1 MSIQQH
7 VNAATRPNKTS
18 YRFNNLCPSPAW
30 WLLQGGQTR
39 SHPELGR
46 QTPQRQWYYVSR
58 PGRVGRRQAC
68 QVQRSSSPQN
78 QTKGRASKPRPFVR
92 PTTRPVRQAREDTR
106 DGLLRR
112 CAPRNDD
119 AEKLTRG
126 GAAKGRANARPATEN
141 IRAAQQRKHKLTR
154 GGAAR

>member
-1 MSIQQH
+1 MLRHDQI
-7 VNAATRPNKTS
+7 KTS

-68 QVQRSSSPQN
+68 QVQRILSTHANQKGALQIAPFRPSRFTPTPMRPQDTTMNGFVAALLAMTSQNSP
-78 QTKGRASKPRPFVR
+78 
-92 PTTRPVRQAREDTR
+92 
-106 DGLLRR
+106 
-112 CAPRNDD
+112 
-119 AEKLTRG
+119 
-126 GAAKGRANARPATEN
+126 
-141 IRAAQQRKHKLTR
+141 HKLTR
-154 GGAAR
+154 GGAA

>member
-1 MSIQQH
+1 MLRHDQI
-7 VNAATRPNKTS
+7 KTS

-68 QVQRSSSPQN
+68 QVQRSSSPRQTNQKGAPQN
-78 QTKGRASKPRPFVR
+78 RALSCVTAQPDRKR
-92 PTTRPVRQAREDTR
+92 AGHAH
-106 DGLLRR
+106 GLLRR
-112 CAPRNDD
+112 CAPRNDE
-119 AEKLTRG
+119 AVEIT
-126 GAAKGRANARPATEN
+126 
-141 IRAAQQRKHKLTR
+141 KLTR

>member
-7 VNAATRPNKTS
+7 VNAATRPTKTS

-68 QVQRSSSPQN
+68 QVQRSSSPRN

-92 PTTRPVRQAREDTR
+92 YSRRRTGKRAGNAN
-106 DGLLRR
+106 GLLRR

>member
-1 MSIQQH
+1 MLRHDQI
-7 VNAATRPNKTS
+7 KTS

-68 QVQRSSSPQN
+68 QGQKKRSSSRN
-78 QTKGRASKPRPFVR
+78 QTKGRASKRALSSVSTPRHTCAEPEMDCFV
-92 PTTRPVRQAREDTR
+92 AA
-106 DGLLRR
+106 LL
-112 CAPRNDD
+112 AM
-119 AEKLTRG
+119 T
-126 GAAKGRANARPATEN
+126 
-141 IRAAQQRKHKLTR
+141 IKLTR